1 MCYQW
6 VLVELAKKIE
16 KIENED
22 EDYRQNKKWIKYRKQ
37 QDEIYDIL
45 RKKNEV
51 QDERSF

>member
-22 EDYRQNKKWIKYRKQ
+22 ENYQENKKWIKYRKQ
-37 QDEIYDIL
+37 QEDIWEIL
-45 RKKNEV
+45 RKENEF
-51 QDERSF
+51 QDGRGF